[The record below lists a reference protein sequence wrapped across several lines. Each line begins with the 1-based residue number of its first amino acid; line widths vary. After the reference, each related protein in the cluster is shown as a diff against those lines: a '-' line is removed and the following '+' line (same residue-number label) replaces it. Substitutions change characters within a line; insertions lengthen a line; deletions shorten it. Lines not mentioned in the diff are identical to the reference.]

1 MSVAVMSGLSLAQQ
15 AGSSS
20 PQQAHPQQQ
29 VPAKQT
35 SPAVTP
41 AATPPADDNPFPED
55 VSRKAAEAAKHPQE
69 VKPEAPTAPATAEP
83 AAAGESSSSGGYK
96 PPEDDA
102 EPETAPAGSERRK
115 LSLRGDGYVGT
126 PHAEKIAL
134 RDEEV
139 ADLYFKDGNYAGALL
154 RYEDALHYVPDD
166 EAAAIGIA
174 ESARRLGKRDKAL
187 EAYKNYLQLAPQ
199 GKKAKEAR
207 KAVEEL
213 SAAGKH

>member
-1 MSVAVMSGLSLAQQ
+1 MSVVMMSGLALAQPS
-15 AGSSS
+15 GTSSQQ
-20 PQQAHPQQQ
+20 PQ
-29 VPAKQT
+29 PAPPPKQT
-35 SPAVTP
+35 APAV
-41 AATPPADDNPFPED
+41 PADDNPFPED

-69 VKPEAPTAPATAEP
+69 VKPDAPAAPATPEP
-83 AAAGESSSSGGYK
+83 PAPGESSSSGGFK
-96 PPEDDA
+96 PPEEDA
-102 EPETAPAGSERRK
+102 DAAPAPAGSERRK

-126 PHAEKIAL
+126 PHADKIAL
-134 RDEEV
+134 KDEEV

-187 EAYKNYLQLAPQ
+187 EAYKNYLKLAPQ

-207 KAVEEL
+207 KEVEEL